1 MKQNYDKVLK
11 VDIEKDKTLK
21 VIAKALNCK
30 NRRDILRLLSR
41 NMMSV
46 SEISEQLHA
55 PISTISE
62 HIKILIEAG
71 LVSVANKKNER
82 GQGKLI
88 TRQYEK
94 VLISIANSESVVNL
108 RSLSYNIPIGS
119 YSDFSINQYCGMVG
133 TGGYIAPR
141 DDKFSF
147 YSPARFAAQLIW
159 FDYGYLE
166 YKIPI
171 KKIEARKLASIT
183 LSAELCSEA
192 PGYDL
197 NWKSDIYFE
206 INGKEVCLYTSPSD
220 FGDRKGRFSPE
231 WWHNGNTQYGL
242 IKQIEVNK
250 KGTFLDGNFVSPIT
264 INELNI
270 ANSPLV
276 TIRIGV
282 HENSKHRGGINI
294 FGDKFG
300 DYPQNISLTI
310 NYLE

>member
-1 MKQNYDKVLK
+1 
-11 VDIEKDKTLK
+11 
-21 VIAKALNCK
+21 
-30 NRRDILRLLSR
+30 
-41 NMMSV
+41 
-46 SEISEQLHA
+46 
-55 PISTISE
+55 
-62 HIKILIEAG
+62 
-71 LVSVANKKNER
+71 
-82 GQGKLI
+82 
-88 TRQYEK
+88 
-94 VLISIANSESVVNL
+94 
-108 RSLSYNIPIGS
+108 
-119 YSDFSINQYCGMVG
+119 MVG

-192 PGYDL
+192 PG
-197 NWKSDIYFE
+197 
-206 INGKEVCLYTSPSD
+206 CD

-294 FGDKFG
+294 FGEKFG